1 MKFNFKAK
9 TKTGEIREGALSAA
23 NKDMAAAILQKNELF
38 PISIQEANN
47 VSVRRIFLRY
57 FDKVTSKEL
66 VIFFRQLA
74 ILIEARVP
82 IVTTLTAI
90 SEQTTNLYFKNI
102 LDDAI
107 KNIEDGMT
115 LSDALAKNRD
125 IFSELSINVI
135 KAGEASGNLK
145 KSVEYVADNIEKN
158 YTLTSKIKSAMMY
171 PCIVL
176 AVFVVIA
183 FLVITLIIPKLT
195 VMIKEMNADVPW
207 YTIVLIRMG
216 DFMVVYWW
224 AVLLVIFGAIGGF
237 WYYLKTPE
245 GKRAWDEVKL
255 NLPIVGK
262 MFRYVYITRF
272 AENLA
277 VLLAGGIPIIKAL
290 KIVSSVVDNSQYEA
304 LILKTAESVK
314 IGGNMSDVLKKSPI
328 IPGMVSHMIKIGE
341 DSGQIDAVLGHIDKF
356 YSQEVDIMTKNMS
369 TLIEPLMMILLG
381 LGVGFMAVG
390 VLMPIYNIAGQIK

>member
-90 SEQTTNLYFKNI
+90 SEQTANLYFKNI

-176 AVFVVIA
+176 AVFVIIA

-255 NLPIVGK
+255 NLPVVGK

>member
-9 TKTGEIREGALSAA
+9 TKAGEIKEGALSAA
-23 NKDMAAAILQKNELF
+23 NKEMAAAILQKNELF
-38 PISIQEANN
+38 PMSINEANDI
-47 VSVRRIFLRY
+47 SVRRIFLRY

-102 LDDAI
+102 LDEAI

-158 YTLTSKIKSAMMY
+158 YALTSKIKSAMMY

-207 YTIVLIRMG
+207 YTVVLIKMG

-224 AVLLVIFGAIGGF
+224 AVLLVIFGAIGGL

-245 GKRAWDEVKL
+245 GEKEWDEVKL

-328 IPGMVSHMIKIGE
+328 VPSMVSHMIKIGE

-369 TLIEPLMMILLG
+369 TLIEPLMMIMLG
-381 LGVGFMAVG
+381 IGVGFMAVG

>member
-9 TKTGEIREGALSAA
+9 TKTGEIREGALSAPS
-23 NKDMAAAILQKNELF
+23 KEMAAAILQKNELF

-90 SEQTTNLYFKNI
+90 SEQTANLYFKNI

-207 YTIVLIRMG
+207 YTVVLIKMG

-255 NLPIVGK
+255 NLPVVGK